1 MSGQR
6 VLPGLGRGIDRR
18 AFLKLLGIAGGIVGS
33 VPMIPVSAAAA
44 NPSYAPGWQGTTL
57 IDAESAAN
65 WSVEHDTGSTGDVTL
80 VSGLT
85 GQAIQLN
92 WNIGTGDWV
101 QGKYS
106 FAAQADLSG
115 ADIFGVSL
123 HGGGAQE
130 TANTVSIMFADVNDV
145 FYGYNMGGDAANGH
159 GINQIDRWLI
169 NLAFPKKSLSFF
181 FNFGTATQIDWSKI
195 NRFFIVVKR
204 PGAGIGGG
212 TGQLRID
219 QVQYDTAASWSRQTQ
234 FEVVAADPT
243 AASRAI
249 AYILSQQ
256 KSTGLFVSWKEEEVE
271 SPPAKAWLYDQAL
284 VLIALTREGIWSDAQ
299 PQNTAAQAA
308 AALAAFLTSRQK
320 ADGHWAR
327 GWNPNTGEELLDDG
341 WQGDQSWAAMA
352 LSIHSGKSGDAAS
365 LSAAQR
371 GAAWLASQIDSTG
384 KVAAGTE
391 GNVDVWWAM
400 VASGRSADADRIKAY
415 LLDDTTVWDK
425 DLQYWWRGTGDAAI
439 AMDAATWLSPFARHP
454 LVNLPDR
461 GKAALSIVRKSLA
474 TQSPD
479 LNPTLGGL
487 DGMGPVGIW
496 NEGIGQYIAAGGQD
510 AEALLDTLVSQQ
522 RSDGSMPG
530 SPENRNTDSFGW
542 LTTWSGLAP
551 TGWLYFA
558 IKGSPFEPALVLN
571 LNMTS
576 LRTGDTL
583 ALTPTIT
590 PGPSSRTVDVYIAL
604 QVPGDAALHFLRE
617 DGSFA
622 SEMQPLVRGW
632 GVTPY
637 SGELFS
643 HVFGGTEPSG
653 TYTWLAAFA
662 EADST
667 NWIGSIGKLPFS
679 FIP

>member
-1 MSGQR
+1 
-6 VLPGLGRGIDRR
+6 
-18 AFLKLLGIAGGIVGS
+18 
-33 VPMIPVSAAAA
+33 
-44 NPSYAPGWQGTTL
+44 
-57 IDAESAAN
+57 
-65 WSVEHDTGSTGDVTL
+65 
-80 VSGLT
+80 
-85 GQAIQLN
+85 
-92 WNIGTGDWV
+92 
-101 QGKYS
+101 
-106 FAAQADLSG
+106 
-115 ADIFGVSL
+115 
-123 HGGGAQE
+123 
-130 TANTVSIMFADVNDV
+130 
-145 FYGYNMGGDAANGH
+145 
-159 GINQIDRWLI
+159 
-169 NLAFPKKSLSFF
+169 
-181 FNFGTATQIDWSKI
+181 
-195 NRFFIVVKR
+195 
-204 PGAGIGGG
+204 
-212 TGQLRID
+212 
-219 QVQYDTAASWSRQTQ
+219 
-234 FEVVAADPT
+234 
-243 AASRAI
+243 
-249 AYILSQQ
+249 
-256 KSTGLFVSWKEEEVE
+256 
-271 SPPAKAWLYDQAL
+271 
-284 VLIALTREGIWSDAQ
+284 
-299 PQNTAAQAA
+299 
-308 AALAAFLTSRQK
+308 
-320 ADGHWAR
+320 
-327 GWNPNTGEELLDDG
+327 
-341 WQGDQSWAAMA
+341 MA

-496 NEGIGQYIAAGGQD
+496 NEGVGQYIAAGGQD